1 MKKIVTIFL
10 FLLALTCSS
19 TLSAQEKSYTSG
31 SVWQVG
37 FIKVSANMT
46 VDYLNNLKGN
56 WKAIHDE
63 AAAKTKALMEK
74 AHDQIKPFLN
84 PDQQQKLE
92 HMKPHGPNVPAPNAQ
107 TSAPSEPSREG
118 LSRHLDLTSDQ
129 QAKIKAIMEES
140 RPQMQELMGNPSISR
155 EDKAAKMKE
164 IHEATSAKIRPL
176 LNPDQQKKWEEMMSR
191 RQPSAG
197 RL

>member
-1 MKKIVTIFL
+1 MMGQMHPAGDPFEHISSALNLTADEKAKVQP
-10 FLLALTCSS
+10 LLDDTK
-19 TLSAQEKSYTSG
+19 AQ
-31 SVWQVG
+31 
-37 FIKVSANMT
+37 
-46 VDYLNNLKGN
+46 L
-56 WKAIHDE
+56 KAIHDE

-74 AHDQIKPFLN
+74 AHDQIKPLLTPN
-84 PDQQQKLE
+84 QQQKLE
-92 HMKPHGPNVPAPNAQ
+92 QMKPHASNVPAPNAQ
-107 TSAPSEPSREG
+107 ASARSEPSREG